1 MDPFG
6 YLPGVPDVVVPE
18 PRWPASL
25 AALAA
30 AGLLA
35 ALPSDLTFGPRV
47 GAPALIVA
55 ILLVLTFLAPMRRHT
70 ESRPQRLLAIALI
83 AALAITTVVSLVKLV
98 DEIIAGASA
107 DAVSLLIP
115 ALQLQGAAIVVF
127 GLAYWE
133 LDEGGPHR
141 RIGRHRYD
149 TADFRFPQIETP
161 EVRPPGWR
169 PKFIDYLYVAYANAA
184 TFGVGETVPL
194 THRVKLLLMLQ
205 SAISLTLVT
214 LVAARAV
221 SLLE

>member
-1 MDPFG
+1 M
-6 YLPGVPDVVVPE
+6 PDAIAPE

-35 ALPSDLTFGPRV
+35 ALPSGLTFGPRV
-47 GAPALIVA
+47 GGPAIVVA
-55 ILLVLTFLAPMRRHT
+55 LLLALTFLAPLRRHT
-70 ESRPQRLLAIALI
+70 ESRLQRWLAIALI
-83 AALAITTVVSLVKLV
+83 AALAATTIASLVMLV
-98 DEIIAGASA
+98 DRILSGSEP
-107 DAVSLLIP
+107 DAVALLVP
-115 ALQLQGAAIVVF
+115 ALQIQAAAIVIF

-141 RIGRHRYD
+141 RIGRPDHKN
-149 TADFRFPQIETP
+149 ADFRFPQIETP
-161 EVRPPGWR
+161 EVCPPGWR
-169 PKFIDYLYVAYANAA
+169 PRFVDYLYVAYANAA

-205 SAISLTLVT
+205 SGISLTLVT

>member
-1 MDPFG
+1 
-6 YLPGVPDVVVPE
+6 VPEIVVPE
-18 PRWPASL
+18 PRWPASV

-35 ALPSDLTFGPRV
+35 VLPSDLTFGPRA
-47 GAPALIVA
+47 GAPAVIVA
-55 ILLVLTFLAPMRRHT
+55 ILLVLTFLAPRRRHT

-83 AALAITTVVSLVKLV
+83 AALAATTIASLVKLV
-98 DEIIAGASA
+98 DQIMSGASP

-127 GLAYWE
+127 GLAFWE

-141 RIGRHRYD
+141 RIGRR
-149 TADFRFPQIETP
+149 TFENADFRFPQIETP
-161 EVRPPGWR
+161 EVRAPGWR
-169 PKFIDYLYVAYANAA
+169 PRFVDYLYVAYSNAA
-184 TFGVGETVPL
+184 TFGVAETVPL